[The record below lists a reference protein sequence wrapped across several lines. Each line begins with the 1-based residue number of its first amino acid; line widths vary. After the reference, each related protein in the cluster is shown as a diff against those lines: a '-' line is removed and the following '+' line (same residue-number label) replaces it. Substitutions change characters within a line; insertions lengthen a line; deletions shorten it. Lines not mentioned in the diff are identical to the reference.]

1 MSNPLIM
8 LLLINSVS
16 YPFVQLPYTN
26 FNTEY
31 CRLSGC
37 AQNGSVVVN
46 ASGAPVTSSMPSS
59 NVSDLNTSLFTSYG
73 CTIDTDSCVVAS
85 AASSWTRPRP
95 FLTGLL
101 VVVAA
106 INLMRL

>member
-59 NVSDLNTSLFTSYG
+59 NVSELNASLFTSYG

-85 AASSWTRPRP
+85 AFAWTRPRP
-95 FLTGLL
+95 LLMGLL
-101 VVVAA
+101 VVLVAG